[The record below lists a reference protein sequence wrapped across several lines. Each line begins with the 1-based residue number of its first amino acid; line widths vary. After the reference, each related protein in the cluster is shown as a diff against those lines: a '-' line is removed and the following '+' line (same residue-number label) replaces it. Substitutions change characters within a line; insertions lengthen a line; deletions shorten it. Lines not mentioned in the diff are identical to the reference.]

1 MDNNQKSEQ
10 NKLTGLPGIWPII
23 TAVGVTAFLAV
34 GVWFFF
40 DIVAFFFIAGVLSVI
55 GHPIVKWLDRIR
67 IGRLKIPHSLN
78 ALLALLLM
86 VGTLV
91 TLIVLVVPIIVDQA
105 QTISRIDVDEVA
117 LTYDE
122 PLSKLENNLVKYGLL
137 NEGETINQT
146 VSEQVV
152 QIMNYI
158 DVSIILQNVLEI
170 TGLLFIGVFAIL
182 FMTFF
187 FLKEDRLFFNGIMLF
202 VPGRFKNEA
211 INILSQSKKL
221 LTRYFLGLGIELFS
235 MITLITTGG
244 LILGIENAF
253 LVGFMGGMMNIIP
266 YLGPIIGTTLGALLV
281 ATTHLGADL
290 YTELLPMVL
299 GIVGVFIISNLIDN
313 LILIPVIY
321 ANSVLAHP
329 LEIFIVILMAGSLA
343 GIPGMIFAIPGYTVL
358 RIVLR
363 EFLIRYEFV
372 QRITRRMTEHDS
384 S

>member
-221 LTRYFLGLGIELFS
+221 LTRYFLGLGIE
-235 MITLITTGG
+235 
-244 LILGIENAF
+244 NAF

-321 ANSVLAHP
+321 SNSVLAHP

-358 RIVLR
+358 RIILR